1 MLSKLIAK
9 FSFVAHKQKHY
20 TTSLRIFLPL
30 RLYSQLNDFL
40 NTCRKRKTAIDWQQ
54 FSFGWYSVR
63 STQCHSI
70 QSRLHRL
77 ECYSSFQPSGA
88 YPLLSVLLLH
98 LAFLPFPLSDT
109 LCRGQALDAP
119 WNGEHFCGDKWY
131 LIKAVCSGHIEPSD
145 KFLSSNHWS
154 STDKTFVSPF
164 SFTNV
169 TDTLAF
175 SPGCNS
181 SQP

>member
-1 MLSKLIAK
+1 MLFHTSKHLHK
-9 FSFVAHKQKHY
+9 QRFVAHKQKYY
-20 TTSLRIFLPL
+20 TTSLQIFLPL

-63 STQCHSI
+63 NTQCHSI

-98 LAFLPFPLSDT
+98 LVFLPFPLSDT
-109 LCRGQALDAP
+109 LPYHEPKYQ
-119 WNGEHFCGDKWY
+119 FQQS
-131 LIKAVCSGHIEPSD
+131 VHI
-145 KFLSSNHWS
+145 
-154 STDKTFVSPF
+154 TFRCTKCILLF
-164 SFTNV
+164 IE
-169 TDTLAF
+169 LL
-175 SPGCNS
+175 
-181 SQP
+181 

>member
-1 MLSKLIAK
+1 MQTKTIPITILRHLFFMLSKILAK

-30 RLYSQLNDFL
+30 RLYSRLNDFL

-63 STQCHSI
+63 NTQCHSI

-98 LAFLPFPLSDT
+98 LALLPFPLSDT
-109 LCRGQALDAP
+109 LPYHEPKYQ
-119 WNGEHFCGDKWY
+119 FQQS
-131 LIKAVCSGHIEPSD
+131 VHI
-145 KFLSSNHWS
+145 
-154 STDKTFVSPF
+154 TFRCTKCILLF
-164 SFTNV
+164 IE
-169 TDTLAF
+169 LL
-175 SPGCNS
+175 
-181 SQP
+181 

>member
-1 MLSKLIAK
+1 MLFHTSKHLHK
-9 FSFVAHKQKHY
+9 QRFVAHKQKYY

-63 STQCHSI
+63 NTQCHSI
-70 QSRLHRL
+70 
-77 ECYSSFQPSGA
+77 F
-88 YPLLSVLLLH
+88 
-98 LAFLPFPLSDT
+98 
-109 LCRGQALDAP
+109 CRGQALDAP

-154 STDKTFVSPF
+154 STDKTFVAEYECCLIGILLDMQ
-164 SFTNV
+164 TV
-169 TDTLAF
+169 T
-175 SPGCNS
+175 
-181 SQP
+181 